1 MVKDRRIGTLILCA
15 MYPAPG
21 GDEATWDQIISEF
34 HLVRSRFPSA
44 KVYIMGDGNVHLSSA
59 VQHEQPCKCLHCNQ
73 KANDRRIE
81 NKLKAT
87 GLVILNVGGPTHESG
102 TVIDIGLSLPEHAVS
117 ATPLTAG
124 IAASDHCPVL
134 IRVPFIVSE
143 DEHFIVGRVLWS
155 DTEWNLI
162 LCNVSQMLDVLIE
175 AIAPLTIASTLRP
188 QSLGGNTSKNIRRAL
203 LDLAAWCRDVIYAL
217 AGHFA
222 GNVKTNAN
230 STRGSKKPL
239 DPSAYTTFKEFKAAV
254 RAATSDHQRAAAQ
267 KYQDLRKSN
276 PGLADRFLSTFFKPK
291 SAFCIALSCP
301 KTGNLLTKA
310 QMVDEWTQNIK
321 SRASTVIDC
330 DPLTSAQ
337 NIANITRIRA
347 TGAASSALGSTAT
360 VGIDDSPYTVQE
372 VTEVVDKMS
381 ASKHCLGMPYSA
393 LKALCPSGR
402 ELTRVLANLGLHSC
416 LTSSRWSVRVLNA
429 VRKAGPHVVRQVNN
443 LRPISLAND
452 MAQVQDAL
460 WIRRAAPV
468 LDAFAGEGQLS

>member
-1 MVKDRRIGTLILCA
+1 MKKVIFLLLLCANLPTFSQVDYSSSWEDFYSYNNVKDFI
-15 MYPAPG
+15 
-21 GDEATWDQIISEF
+21 
-34 HLVRSRFPSA
+34 
-44 KVYIMGDGNVHLSSA
+44 KVDN
-59 VQHEQPCKCLHCNQ
+59 
-73 KANDRRIE
+73 
-81 NKLKAT
+81 
-87 GLVILNVGGPTHESG
+87 
-102 TVIDIGLSLPEHAVS
+102 
-117 ATPLTAG
+117 
-124 IAASDHCPVL
+124 
-134 IRVPFIVSE
+134 
-143 DEHFIVGRVLWS
+143 
-155 DTEWNLI
+155 
-162 LCNVSQMLDVLIE
+162 
-175 AIAPLTIASTLRP
+175 
-188 QSLGGNTSKNIRRAL
+188 
-203 LDLAAWCRDVIYAL
+203 VIYAL

-402 ELTRVLANLGLHSC
+402 ELTRVLANLGLHFC
-416 LTSSRWSVRVLNA
+416 LTSPRWSVRVLNV

-452 MAQVQDAL
+452 MAQIQDAL

-468 LDAFAGEGQLS
+468 LDAFAGEGQLGGSLDPVTLILILYYSPKPGTIKVLQLIWLTPT